1 MPRYLT
7 MTDQLANYLRDV
19 GTRETEVQRELR
31 AITHA
36 KQGEAAGMQIGP
48 DQGQVMAFLV
58 RLIGARRA
66 LEIGTF
72 TGYSALAVAAALPE
86 DGQLI
91 ACDVSED
98 YTSVGR
104 PFWKE
109 AGIAPRIDLRIGPAL
124 ATLDALLAHGN
135 GGKFD
140 FAFIDADK
148 PNYDAYYEACLKLVR
163 KRGLIAIDNV
173 LWSGA
178 VADPSKTSADTQT
191 LRALNRKIQAD
202 SRVEMCM
209 LAIGDGLTLVS
220 PR

>member
-7 MTDQLANYLRDV
+7 MTDELADYVRDA
-19 GTRETEVQRELR
+19 GTRETETQRELR
-31 AITHA
+31 AATVGHPGA
-36 KQGEAAGMQIGP
+36 MMQIGP

-72 TGYSALAVAAALPE
+72 TGYSALSVAAALPE

-91 ACDVSED
+91 ACDVSDE
-98 YTSVGR
+98 YTSIGR
-104 PFWKE
+104 PFWDK
-109 AGIAPRIDLRIGPAL
+109 AGVAARIDLRLGPAL
-124 ATLDALLAHGN
+124 ATLDALLSHGEA
-135 GGKFD
+135 GAFD

-148 PNYDAYYEACLKLVR
+148 PNYDGYYERCLKLVR

-173 LWSGA
+173 LWSGD
-178 VADPSKTSADTQT
+178 VADPKKTSADTKT

>member
-7 MTDQLANYLRDV
+7 MTDQLADYVRET
-19 GTRETEVQRELR
+19 GTRETETQRELR
-31 AITHA
+31 AVT
-36 KQGEAAGMQIGP
+36 QSGQRDAGMQIGA

-72 TGYSALAVAAALPE
+72 TGYSALSVAAALPE

-91 ACDVSED
+91 ACDVSDE

-104 PFWKE
+104 PFWKK
-109 AGIAPRIDLRIGPAL
+109 AGVAARIDLRLGPAL
-124 ATLDALLAHGN
+124 RTLEALLARGES
-135 GGKFD
+135 GKFD

-148 PNYDAYYEACLKLVR
+148 PNYDGYYELCLKLVR
-163 KRGLIAIDNV
+163 KHGLIAIDNV

-178 VADPSKTSADTQT
+178 VADPTKTSADTQA

-202 SRVEMCM
+202 ARVEMCM

>member
-7 MTDQLANYLRDV
+7 MTDQLADYVRDI
-19 GTRETEVQRELR
+19 GTRETETQRELR
-31 AITHA
+31 AVTQA
-36 KQGEAAGMQIGP
+36 GQRDAGMQIGP

-72 TGYSALAVAAALPE
+72 TGYSALSVAAALPA

-91 ACDVSED
+91 ACDVSEE

-104 PFWKE
+104 PFWNK
-109 AGIAPRIDLRIGPAL
+109 AGVTPRIDLRIGPAL
-124 ATLDALLAHGN
+124 RTLEALEARGE
-135 GGKFD
+135 KFD

-148 PNYDAYYEACLKLVR
+148 PNYDAYYELCLKLVR
-163 KRGLIAIDNV
+163 RRGLIAIDNV

-178 VADPSKTSADTQT
+178 VADPAKTSADTKT

-202 SRVEMCM
+202 TRVEMCM

>member
-7 MTDQLANYLRDV
+7 MTDQLADYVRDI
-19 GTRETEVQRELR
+19 GTRETETQRELR
-31 AITHA
+31 AVTQA
-36 KQGEAAGMQIGP
+36 GQRDAGMQIGP

-58 RLIGARRA
+58 QLIGARRA

-72 TGYSALAVAAALPE
+72 TGYSALSVAAALPA

-91 ACDVSED
+91 ACDVSEE

-104 PFWKE
+104 PFWNK
-109 AGIAPRIDLRIGPAL
+109 AGVTPRIDLRIGPAL
-124 ATLDALLAHGN
+124 RTLEALEARGE
-135 GGKFD
+135 KFD

-148 PNYDAYYEACLKLVR
+148 PNYDAYYELCLKLVR
-163 KRGLIAIDNV
+163 RRGLIAIDNV

-178 VADPSKTSADTQT
+178 VADPAKTSADTKT

-202 SRVEMCM
+202 TRVEMCM

>member
-7 MTDQLANYLRDV
+7 MTDRLADYVRDI
-19 GTRETEVQRELR
+19 GTRETETQRELR
-31 AITHA
+31 AVTQA
-36 KQGEAAGMQIGP
+36 GQRDAGMQIGP

-72 TGYSALAVAAALPE
+72 TGYSALSVAAALPA

-91 ACDVSED
+91 ACDVSEE

-104 PFWKE
+104 PFWNK
-109 AGIAPRIDLRIGPAL
+109 AGVTPRIDLRIGPAL
-124 ATLDALLAHGN
+124 RTLEALEARGE
-135 GGKFD
+135 KFD

-148 PNYDAYYEACLKLVR
+148 PNYDAYYELCLKLVR
-163 KRGLIAIDNV
+163 RRGLIAIDNV

-178 VADPSKTSADTQT
+178 VADPAKTSADTKT

-202 SRVEMCM
+202 TRVEMCM

>member
-1 MPRYLT
+1 MSRHLT
-7 MTDQLANYLRDV
+7 ITDRLADYVREV
-19 GTRETEVQRELR
+19 GTRESELQRELR
-31 AITHA
+31 AVT
-36 KQGEAAGMQIGP
+36 AAGQRDPGMQIGP
-48 DQGQVMAFLV
+48 DQAQLMAFLV

-91 ACDVSED
+91 ACDVSEE

-104 PFWKE
+104 PFWNK
-109 AGIAPRIDLRIGPAL
+109 AGVAARIDLRLGPAL
-124 ATLDALLAHGN
+124 ATLDALITRGES
-135 GGKFD
+135 GKFD

-148 PNYDAYYEACLKLVR
+148 PNYDAYYERCLKLVR

-178 VADPSKTSADTQT
+178 VVDARKTSADTKA
-191 LRALNRKIQAD
+191 LRALNRKIRDDA
-202 SRVEMCM
+202 RVDMCM
-209 LAIGDGLTLVS
+209 LTVGDGLTLVS